1 MRSAAHNVGMFFKDS
16 RAPRSDITDLGESA
30 SHAQYLR
37 IARAVSCPGPLF
49 SIQVPARRKK
59 NREKQM
65 INASQCLV
73 ANLRHR
79 VEK

>member
-1 MRSAAHNVGMFFKDS
+1 MCRRFQLLLLNVPWTPPVAISANPHLTLN
-16 RAPRSDITDLGESA
+16 IYE
-30 SHAQYLR
+30 